1 MNELSENEKELIRMF
16 REAQE
21 KISDF
26 YFLVKTER
34 KIPVDRSY
42 FEDAKEYIYF
52 DFESVVPIDEAKSFF
67 LEHYMEFFTDENS
80 EPPESEDE
88 KEDYQEEK
96 NEYTKF
102 CEWIEDPYRSS
113 YEFRNETLETIY
125 MVNIPEEKI
134 RILQPE
140 KKYNEEIIKTNNI
153 CSLDPFFQRILNLAQ
168 KEKKRKE
175 NEKNSI

>member
-1 MNELSENEKELIRMF
+1 
-16 REAQE
+16 
-21 KISDF
+21 
-26 YFLVKTER
+26 
-34 KIPVDRSY
+34 
-42 FEDAKEYIYF
+42 
-52 DFESVVPIDEAKSFF
+52 
-67 LEHYMEFFTDENS
+67 MEFFTDENS